1 MISWIAW
8 IGDLLVFLIFAAA
21 GRASHGLLMEDPVL
35 WGVARA
41 AAPFVL
47 AWWIVAGAFRLY
59 RLDPAL
65 PLAPMA
71 WRIGLAWL
79 GAGVLGLL
87 LRSLLLGRP
96 APIAFALITL
106 VGNGVLLIAWRL
118 LLQVWIRRQAAS
130 GAMR

>member
-1 MISWIAW
+1 MTFWMTW
-8 IGDLLVFLIFAAA
+8 VGDLLIFLIFAAV
-21 GRASHGLLMEDPVL
+21 GRASHGLLTEDPVL

-47 AWWIVAGAFRLY
+47 AWWVVAGAFRLY
-59 RLDPAL
+59 RSDPAL
-65 PLAPMA
+65 PLAQTA

-79 GAGVLGLL
+79 GAWALGLL

-106 VGNGVLLIAWRL
+106 AGNGILLIAWRL
-118 LLQVWIRRQAAS
+118 LLQVWIRRQVAS